1 MLWLFKQ
8 PPTYP
13 FICQCGFY
21 TVPLGD
27 MATPDIIDAWTEGYF
42 FLADLLINIE
52 KNIKKQHAEQK
63 GKSCTESKI

>member
-1 MLWLFKQ
+1 
-8 PPTYP
+8 
-13 FICQCGFY
+13 
-21 TVPLGD
+21 

-63 GKSCTESKI
+63 GKSCTDMI

>member
-1 MLWLFKQ
+1 
-8 PPTYP
+8 
-13 FICQCGFY
+13 
-21 TVPLGD
+21 

-63 GKSCTESKI
+63 GKSCTVGEIQTCK